1 MYALGTIHNDACV
14 VGNMIPS
21 SQSWRENSDV
31 NWAPHTG
38 LETRALGTRISFFY
52 RVCGHTIAHCN
63 YYNFVY
69 INAECKTI

>member
-38 LETRALGTRISFFY
+38 LETRAFVTRIY
-52 RVCGHTIAHCN
+52 HAHVSQVPN
-63 YYNFVY
+63 LKL
-69 INAECKTI
+69 IH